1 MSDFFPGFEQ
11 RQIETSGATI
21 NLVTGGSGPPLLCS
35 KPGKKSGIVA
45 SISLIF
51 PANACVRGNVL
62 CGTDCFGKG
71 MTAED

>member
-1 MSDFFPGFEQ
+1 MQ

-45 SISLIF
+45 SITLQIRGQAMERL
-51 PANACVRGNVL
+51 PPGAHDNAPGREGWIGRW
-62 CGTDCFGKG
+62 GTDFS
-71 MTAED
+71 